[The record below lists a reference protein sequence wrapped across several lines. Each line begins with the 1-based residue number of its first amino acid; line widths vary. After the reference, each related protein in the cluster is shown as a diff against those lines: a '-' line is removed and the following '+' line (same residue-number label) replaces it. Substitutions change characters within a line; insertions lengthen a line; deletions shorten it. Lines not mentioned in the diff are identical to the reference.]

1 MCHLFCPCYPPFS
14 HLPLSPFTH
23 NVFLSFF
30 QKPLVLFILSL
41 FSPSPPQ
48 FYLFFSSLLLLFPL
62 LILPLHCCSPFRQH
76 TTVSWR
82 LWRCWGSWRSAL
94 WPEAWWIGSGSKLP
108 SSSSSPSPPGR
119 PCMCGRLPSLVL
131 SGNTSSKNSPSET
144 KIGAIKVL
152 ILYVCRCWENV
163 EITWV
168 WHLQSPLIL
177 NVSLIT
183 SANLHFNA
191 EDLE

>member
-1 MCHLFCPCYPPFS
+1 MLPPFFPS
-14 HLPLSPFTH
+14 TTLPFYSQCLSFFLSKTPCPFYPLT
-23 NVFLSFF
+23 FLSFTSS
-30 QKPLVLFILSL
+30 ILSL
-41 FSPSPPQ
+41 FLITPSALSPPH
-48 FYLFFSSLLLLFPL
+48 PT
-62 LILPLHCCSPFRQH
+62 LHCCSPFRQH

-144 KIGAIKVL
+144 KIEAIKVL